1 MKYLPSTILRRI
13 RREGRR
19 SRLGRILRGTLYV
32 KLGLAAVLGLAT
44 GLLYLRLSAA
54 PLSFDG
60 LSERVAESIASRIG
74 PGWNVVLK
82 DSALALEEGSVALR
96 TAGLEVRNPDG
107 HLVLRSPAAVVSI
120 DAKSLLTGTLQ
131 PRAIEFRDL
140 QVRAALNRDGS
151 LSFVAAEGSEPQA
164 VISPAGGAPDQGSG
178 SPPDSSSVVALAL

>member
-13 RREGRR
+13 RRGGRQ
-19 SRLGRILRGTLYV
+19 SRLARILRGTLYV
-32 KLGLAAVLGLAT
+32 KLGLAA
-44 GLLYLRLSAA
+44 
-54 PLSFDG
+54 
-60 LSERVAESIASRIG
+60 
-74 PGWNVVLK
+74 
-82 DSALALEEGSVALR
+82 
-96 TAGLEVRNPDG
+96 GLEVRNPNG

-164 VISPAGGAPDQGSG
+164 VTSPPAGGAADQG
-178 SPPDSSSVVALAL
+178 P